1 MTREHLHPRDERIKF
16 LAGDRKQARD
26 RFYTKILYI
35 VLNESNDVNIH
46 DRIWVL
52 KLIEKKLQ
60 EKK

>member
-1 MTREHLHPRDERIKF
+1 MSRALLHPRDERIKF
-16 LAGDRKQARD
+16 LATDRKHARD

>member
-16 LAGDRKQARD
+16 LAADRKQARD